1 MSSTFAFG
9 LLVGV
14 LGVLSYVPAL
24 SAAAAPYAV
33 GTQSQGRR
41 LHERRFRTIR
51 HAVEFVRQQTERKA
65 DGGYARS
72 IKI

>member
-1 MSSTFAFG
+1 MLES
-9 LLVGV
+9 V
-14 LGVLSYVPAL
+14 LITGATGYV
-24 SAAAAPYAV
+24 
-33 GTQSQGRR
+33 GRR